1 MTANQEHSRKI
12 ACDLSSV
19 QRNPPGRWGVHTSI
33 GGREA
38 LEVPPTGVGEPKP
51 CGSGGLWIYSG
62 PSRPPGRFS
71 DPPDPKFL
79 PRIMETKRPT
89 NPVAEEILGGYFP
102 VLDHGFVSLVDY
114 MGSDEDVERAARVSY
129 GYGTRKVSQTRGLI
143 RYLRRHHHTTPSEMV
158 ELKFHCAMPMFVA
171 RQWIRHRTAC
181 LAEGT
186 EVYFDLPGGIR
197 RRGNQLYKLPIE
209 EVWRRFQPTA
219 NRHRLDKQRN
229 PYFRRDRVKEMRL
242 RQMDEVTGRIDHTR
256 VVNVF
261 RNGPKH
267 AFRMVLADGKKI
279 TATADHRFRFAEGW
293 RTLHQATGLEKRG
306 GRAIWRAGDYYVHVN
321 GLVAESPALYQDK
334 EWLKRQ
340 YAEQRRDIRDIAED
354 CGVSYHTIRKWLTR
368 HELTDPRRG
377 RFSGGDSPWNRD
389 LTYKLGP
396 RELSAE
402 WVAANQRSRSGPASN
417 FWRGGGASERDAI
430 GRWTTQVAHKVHA
443 ENGWT
448 CQLCAQRA
456 DELHCH
462 HIIPVWADESKA
474 RELLNLTTL
483 CGPCHRKVTGHELD
497 YVERLGGGPIRTE
510 WQRRPRVPWNELTIT
525 RLVRVERFEYVG
537 IRETYDLEVE
547 GPSHNFI
554 ANGIVTHNSVNEY
567 SGRYS
572 LMPLLF
578 YKPDLDHFALQS
590 SDNQQGRRP
599 EPASAELYKKAI
611 EHWDRVREE
620 AASGYRWMVEEEVA
634 RELARI
640 DLPLSTYTQ
649 WYWKIDLHNLFH
661 FLTLRVDPHAQ
672 WEIQEFARVMAGM
685 LKRVAP
691 LSYEA
696 WIDYNVRAHP
706 MSRGEMDVL
715 RRLLEADS
723 EGVRTRE
730 GGESLALKDFQEF
743 GLAPR
748 EAREF
753 VAKFQPVDVPDYELD
768 VSLMRRAEDM
778 AAELEEAVPGSFE

>member
-1 MTANQEHSRKI
+1 
-12 ACDLSSV
+12 
-19 QRNPPGRWGVHTSI
+19 
-33 GGREA
+33 
-38 LEVPPTGVGEPKP
+38 
-51 CGSGGLWIYSG
+51 
-62 PSRPPGRFS
+62 
-71 DPPDPKFL
+71 
-79 PRIMETKRPT
+79 METKRPT
-89 NPVAEEILGGYFP
+89 NPAAEEILGGYFP

-129 GYGTRKVSQTRGLI
+129 GYGTRKVSQTRGLV

-186 EVYFDLPGGIR
+186 QVYFDLP
-197 RRGNQLYKLPIE
+197 RGARQKGTQLYKLPIE
-209 EVWRRFQPTA
+209 ELWERFQPTVH
-219 NRHRLDKQRN
+219 RHRPDKQRN
-229 PYFRRDRVKEMRL
+229 PYFRRDCVKGMRL
-242 RQMDEVTGRIDHTR
+242 RQMDEETGRIDHTR
-256 VVNVF
+256 VVDVF
-261 RNGPKH
+261 QNGPH
-267 AFRMVLADGKKI
+267 HVFRMVLADGKEI
-279 TATADHRFRFAEGW
+279 VATADHRFRFAEGW
-293 RTLHQATGLEKRG
+293 RTLHQATGLEERG
-306 GRAIWRAGDYYVHVN
+306 GRATWQAGDYFVHVN
-321 GLVAESPALYQDK
+321 GLVAEAPALYQDK
-334 EWLKRQ
+334 QWLERR
-340 YAEQRRDIRDIAED
+340 YVEQRRSIHDIAED

-368 HELTDPRRG
+368 HQLTEPGRG
-377 RFSGGDSPWNRD
+377 RFS
-389 LTYKLGP
+389 
-396 RELSAE
+396 
-402 WVAANQRSRSGPASN
+402 ASN
-417 FWRGGGASERDAI
+417 FWRGGGSPERSAI
-430 GRWTTQVAHKVHA
+430 GRWTTQVAPKVHA
-443 ENGWT
+443 VNRWT
-448 CQLCAQRA
+448 CQLCARRA

-474 RELLNLTTL
+474 RELRNLATL
-483 CGPCHRKVTGHELD
+483 CGPCHRRVTGNELD
-497 YVERLGGGPIRTE
+497 YVERLGGGSVRRDWP
-510 WQRRPRVPWNELTIT
+510 RRPGVAWNKLTST

-547 GPSHNFI
+547 GPFHNFI

-578 YKPDLDHFALQS
+578 YKPDPDHFALQS
-590 SDNQQGRRP
+590 PTNHQGRRP
-599 EPASAELYKKAI
+599 EPASAELYAKAI
-611 EHWDRVREE
+611 ERWDRVREE
-620 AASGYRWMVEEEVA
+620 ASSGYRWMVEEEVA

-661 FLTLRVDPHAQ
+661 FLTLRADPHAQ
-672 WEIQEFARVMAGM
+672 WEIQEFAGVMAGM

-696 WIDYNVRAHP
+696 WIDYNVLMHP

-715 RRLLEADS
+715 RRLLEADA
-723 EGVRTRE
+723 EGVRPRE
-730 GGESLALKDFQEF
+730 GGGGLALENFREF

-753 VAKFQPVDVPDYELD
+753 IQKLQATDVPDYELD